1 MTKRDYYETLGVSND
16 ASKAEIKKAYRKL
29 ALKYHPDKNK
39 DAGSEEKFKE
49 ISEAYAVLY
58 DDEKR
63 KLYDTYGHAGIN
75 QQFSREDIFRGADF
89 SDIFR
94 GMGID
99 FGFGGFDDIFERF
112 FGHRGGY
119 DRRSQRRMR
128 GADLRYDIAITLE
141 DAYQGVTT
149 EIQVPRTES
158 CDACG
163 GSGARQGTSPKPC
176 SHCGGSGQ
184 LNVSRRTSF
193 GVFTQ
198 ITTCTRCQGKGTI
211 IDTPCSTCRGTG
223 TVQRTRS
230 INLKIPAGVDDTSQ
244 MRLAGEGEAG
254 DAGSGDLYVVIHV
267 KDHPTFKRRGTDLYL
282 TQTISFPDAAL
293 GTKIHVD
300 TLDGGSGTLRIP
312 PGTQQGDTFRI
323 KGKGMPLLRGRGYG
337 DLYVQTKIHTPTS
350 LNRKAKQLLEELQ
363 KELH

>member
-1 MTKRDYYETLGVSND
+1 MTKQDYYDILGVSKD

-39 DAGSEEKFKE
+39 EAGSEEKFKE

-58 DDEKR
+58 DDDKR

-94 GMGID
+94 GMGFD
-99 FGFGGFDDIFERF
+99 FGFGGVENIFERF
-112 FGHRGGY
+112 FGHRGDF
-119 DRRSQRRMR
+119 DRRTQRRR
-128 GADLRYDIAITLE
+128 GADLRYDIEITLE
-141 DAYQGVTT
+141 DAYQGLTT
-149 EIQVPRTES
+149 EILVPRTER
-158 CDACG
+158 CDVCN
-163 GSGARQGTSPKPC
+163 GSGAQKGTSPRTC
-176 SHCGGSGQ
+176 SRCGGSGQ
-184 LNVSRRTSF
+184 LNASRRTAF

-198 ITTCTRCQGKGTI
+198 ITTCNACQGKGTT
-211 IDTPCSTCRGTG
+211 IDKPCLSCRGTG
-223 TVQRTRS
+223 KVQQTRS
-230 INLKIPAGVDDTSQ
+230 IELKIPAGVDDASQ

-267 KDHPTFKRRGTDLYL
+267 KGHQTFHRRGTDLYM
-282 TQTISFPDAAL
+282 TQTISFPEASL

-300 TLDGGSGTLRIP
+300 TLDGGSGALKIP

-337 DLYVQTKIHTPTS
+337 DLYVKTKIHTPTS
-350 LNRKAKQLLEELQ
+350 LSKRAKQLLEELQ
-363 KELH
+363 KELQ